1 MQTEVLDAYDPEAI
15 VKAAAIL
22 RDGGVVAFP
31 TETVYGLGALAT
43 NGDAVRKIFEAK
55 ERPGD
60 NPLIVHVSSLEMV
73 APLVEGPIPLD
84 MNLLADEYWPGP
96 LSMIMPRSRRVPDEV
111 TAGLDTVAI
120 RMPSNI
126 AALSLIKE
134 AGPIAAPS
142 ANRSGRPSPT
152 TAKHVLDDLEGRIPL
167 ILDGGPC
174 RVGLE
179 STVVD
184 LTSDPV
190 RILRPGGV
198 SLEDIARTVGEA
210 ELDGSVLR
218 PLAEDE
224 VARSPGMKYRHY
236 APEGQVTIVKGA
248 RKRVA
253 ARICA
258 LYDEAV
264 QAGRK
269 GAILAASNNRAL
281 YGDRV
286 VRLLGNSAQEQCHE
300 LFAALREMDDIGA
313 EAIFSEAL
321 ETKDIGLAF
330 MNRLGRAASFRTVDA
345 NAREGK
351 A

>member
-15 VKAAAIL
+15 ARAAAI
-22 RDGGVVAFP
+22 RKAGGGVAFP

-43 NGDAVRKIFEAK
+43 NPDAVKKIFEAK
-55 ERPGD
+55 DRPGD
-60 NPLIVHVSSLEMV
+60 NPLIVHVAALDMIP
-73 APLVEGPIPLD
+73 PLVEGTPPLD

-152 TAKHVLDDLEGRIPL
+152 TAKHVLDDMDGRIPL

-184 LTSDPV
+184 LTSTPA

-198 SLEDIARTVGEA
+198 SPEAIMRTIGEA
-210 ELDGSVLR
+210 EVDGSVLR
-218 PLAEDE
+218 PLGEDE

-258 LYDEAV
+258 MYDEAV
-264 QAGRK
+264 KAGLK
-269 GAILAASNNRAL
+269 GAILAASGNRAL
-281 YGDRV
+281 YGDRT
-286 VRLLGNSAQEQCHE
+286 VRLLGNGAAEQSHE

-313 EAIFSEAL
+313 QAIFSEAL
-321 ETKDIGLAF
+321 EAKDIGLAF

-345 NAREGK
+345 NAKEGK